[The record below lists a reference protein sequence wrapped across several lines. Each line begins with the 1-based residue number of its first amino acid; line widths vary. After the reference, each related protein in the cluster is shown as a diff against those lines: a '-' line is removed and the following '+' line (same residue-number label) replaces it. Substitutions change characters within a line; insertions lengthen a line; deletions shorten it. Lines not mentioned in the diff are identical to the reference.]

1 MLEQL
6 LQEIQGLFNSPMFAS
21 IGTALSGVG
30 IAVMAK
36 VTSVIA
42 KAKDATSA
50 QVVDLS
56 KQVGDFQ
63 NVVQK
68 VETTQEKELQ
78 VLKAQNDT
86 IVAILTVMIT
96 HSSLGASAINDLTK
110 LLAVYKNISVKNVD
124 KVQTEIDV
132 KTTSLSTEVA
142 QMINKIEQNLPESLV
157 GTLLDNA

>member
-96 HSSLGASAINDLTK
+96 HSNLGGQAIHDLTK

-142 QMINKIEQNLPESLV
+142 EMVKKLENELPESLV